1 MKKIFIIINKE
12 KHSLYNKLIL
22 IGIRNNGIIFGG
34 MVRDEIIAS
43 HYKSLFDK
51 NSSALTEPKNH
62 YNNFWNSE
70 YQKETIKRT
79 IIPNDMDIYFH
90 NNENS
95 ELFLDNIKI
104 FVNTYNGII
113 SISNSF
119 VYEFGEQLIHKKIT
133 LTFIIAK
140 TFTSNGIIIN
150 VNIDMIIN
158 NNINNYIEPPFNYC
172 DFSCN
177 LFIMNKIYNDYYEIR
192 LSKNTGTIL
201 DKMPYAD
208 KINFQQKIIDDLI
221 NDKVVFIRRS
231 LSNNCEYIN
240 GIRILKM
247 LDKNMQITNLTFK
260 EIETTKIEQ
269 DCDICQMSVIP
280 NEEPLIEILT
290 NKQAANIMH
299 KSCFIK
305 YLRNEI
311 YKKNINTET
320 NQIECKC
327 TRRNLFNFKDS
338 YKFSY
343 LYHYH

>member
-1 MKKIFIIINKE
+1 MNKSNIIIINRE
-12 KHSLYNKLIL
+12 KRSLYNKLKL

-62 YNNFWNSE
+62 YNNFWNIE

-90 NNENS
+90 NNEMS
-95 ELFLDNIKI
+95 ELFLDNVKKFITKYKGLI
-104 FVNTYNGII
+104 N
-113 SISNSF
+113 ISNSF
-119 VYEFGEQLIHKKIT
+119 VYEFGEKLIHKKIS
-133 LTFIIAK
+133 LSFIIAK
-140 TFTSNGIIIN
+140 TFTSNGTVIN
-150 VNIDMIIN
+150 ANIDMIIN
-158 NNINNYIEPPFNYC
+158 NNSNIYIEPPFNYC

-177 LFIMNKIYNDYYEIR
+177 LFIMSKIYNDYYEIR
-192 LSKNTGTIL
+192 LSKNTGTTL
-201 DKMPYAD
+201 DIMPYAN
-208 KINFQQKIIDDLI
+208 KINFEREIINDLI

-247 LDKNMQITNLTFK
+247 LDRNMKITNLTFK
-260 EIETTKIEQ
+260 EIENTKIEQ

-290 NKQAANIMH
+290 NKRAANIMH

-327 TRRNLFNFKDS
+327 SRRNLFNFKDS

-343 LYHYH
+343 LYD